1 MSHGLDSGMWKF
13 VIAWTIAAFGGM
25 LVVIIALKGSAG
37 GPCRNL
43 GADEARRYIEEKRP
57 FILDV
62 RSAAEQSRGVIRGAV
77 CLPLNQLGGRL
88 SEVPQDRPVLVYCAS
103 GMRSRRAA
111 SLLSRQGGQE
121 VVNLQGGL
129 AAWVGANLPISKG

>member
-88 SEVPQDRPVLVYCAS
+88 SEVPQER
-103 GMRSRRAA
+103 
-111 SLLSRQGGQE
+111 LLCERYAQSQGGFVAFAPGRTGSCQFARGPGR
-121 VVNLQGGL
+121 LGRG
-129 AAWVGANLPISKG
+129 KFTHK